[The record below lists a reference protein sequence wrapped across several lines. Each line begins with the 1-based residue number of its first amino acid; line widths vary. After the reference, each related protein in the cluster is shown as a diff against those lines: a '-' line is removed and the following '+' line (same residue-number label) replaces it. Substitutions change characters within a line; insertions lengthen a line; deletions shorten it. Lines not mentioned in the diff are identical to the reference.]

1 MLVGVG
7 THQMV
12 GEEWSC
18 MSLAFAF
25 HYSWMVGEAQDGN

>member
-25 HYSWMVGEAQDGN
+25 HYWMVGEAQDGN